1 MVPVRISVRGLSKRF
16 ALGGAPSAPK
26 PHMTELMRRGL
37 ERLVGQHRSGTEGAA
52 RQEFWA
58 LKDVNFELAQGERLG
73 IIGRNGAGKSTLL
86 KIIARLLYPT
96 TGEVRIR
103 GRVTALLET
112 GTGFNSDL
120 TGRENVY
127 LSASVYGL
135 SRKEIADRFDEIVD
149 FSGIGDFIE
158 EPVKHYSS
166 GMRSRL
172 GFAVAAHLDPDILIL
187 DEVLSVGDIAFA
199 RKCLQKI
206 EGLTSGGRTLIFVS
220 HGMSNIA
227 RFCDRALWLEKG
239 RILMDGTVKDVAE
252 AYSSSMLK
260 LTAEASSESAKRT
273 TSGQGINGD
282 RPAAAATQDPER
294 PAAEILAFR
303 LLDAKDETP
312 KTVFVR
318 QESVHVHVRFRAL
331 RADLPVIAVVH
342 VLKDGLH
349 VFSTHPMSTIMPQ
362 TGEVYDAVVEIPAQ
376 TLNKGIY
383 HFSAG
388 VQTPTSPVMRHSE
401 LEMALSCVVHDRMGD
416 EDVFGGDYRGVMR
429 PQLSWR
435 VSPHSSRGRE
445 VSEPAPIEAH
455 EPRPA

>member
-1 MVPVRISVRGLSKRF
+1 MPPIRISVRGLSKRF
-16 ALGGAPSAPK
+16 ALGGAPSAAK

-37 ERLVGQHRSGTEGAA
+37 ERLLGQQSPGTNGAA

-58 LKDVNFELAQGERLG
+58 LKDINFELAEGERLG

-112 GTGFNSDL
+112 GTGFNADL

-135 SRKEIADRFDEIVD
+135 SRKEIAARFDEILD

-199 RKCLQKI
+199 RKCLHKI

-239 RILMDGTVKDVAE
+239 SILMDGTVKEVAE
-252 AYSSSMLK
+252 TYSSSMLK
-260 LTAEASSESAKRT
+260 LTAEASSESAERT
-273 TSGQGINGD
+273 RSTKKDNGS
-282 RPAAAATQDPER
+282 RPVAVAIQDPER
-294 PAAEILAFR
+294 PAAEILSFR
-303 LLDAKDETP
+303 LLDAKDEAP
-312 KTVFVR
+312 KTVFMR
-318 QESVHVHVRFRAL
+318 QEPIRVHVRFRAL
-331 RADLPVIAVVH
+331 RADLALIAVVH
-342 VLKDGLH
+342 VLRDGLH
-349 VFSTHPMSTIMPQ
+349 VFSTHPLSTMMPQ
-362 TGEVYDAVVEIPAQ
+362 AGEVYDAVVEIPAQ
-376 TLNKGIY
+376 ALNNGIY

-388 VQTPTSPVMRHSE
+388 VVTPVQPVLRHSE
-401 LEMALSCVVHDRMGD
+401 LEMALSCVVYDQLGED
-416 EDVFGGDYRGVMR
+416 DVFGGDYRGVVR
-429 PQLSWR
+429 PRLSWR
-435 VSPHSSRGRE
+435 VSLHNPHIRE
-445 VSEPAPIEAH
+445 VSESAPVGTHGPGSA
-455 EPRPA
+455 

>member
-1 MVPVRISVRGLSKRF
+1 M
-16 ALGGAPSAPK
+16 
-26 PHMTELMRRGL
+26 
-37 ERLVGQHRSGTEGAA
+37 
-52 RQEFWA
+52 
-58 LKDVNFELAQGERLG
+58 
-73 IIGRNGAGKSTLL
+73 
-86 KIIARLLYPT
+86 
-96 TGEVRIR
+96 
-103 GRVTALLET
+103 TALLET
-112 GTGFNSDL
+112 GTGFNPDL

-158 EPVKHYSS
+158 EPIKHYSS

-239 RILMDGTVKDVAE
+239 RILMDGGVKEVAE

-260 LTAEASSESAKRT
+260 LTAEASGDSAQRT
-273 TSGQGINGD
+273 RAAKSDNGD
-282 RPAAAATQDPER
+282 RPAAAAMQDPER
-294 PAAEILAFR
+294 PAAEILSFR

-312 KTVFVR
+312 KTVFMR
-318 QESVHVHVRFRAL
+318 QEPVRVHVRFRAL
-331 RADLPVIAVVH
+331 RADLAVIAVVH

-349 VFSTHPMSTIMPQ
+349 VFSTHPLSTIRPQ
-362 TGEVYDAVVEIPAQ
+362 AGEVYDAVVEIPTQ
-376 TLNKGIY
+376 SLNNGIY

-388 VQTPTSPVMRHSE
+388 VVTPVKPVLRHSE
-401 LEMALSCVVHDRMGD
+401 LEMALSCVVYDQMGED
-416 EDVFGGDYRGVMR
+416 DVFGGDYRGVMR

-435 VSPHSSRGRE
+435 VSLHNPHVRD
-445 VSEPAPIEAH
+445 VSKSAPSEAH
-455 EPRPA
+455 EPGSA